1 MYYLLRSTSE
11 GLIVL
16 FSLVYFL
23 NYHFYLEED
32 FGLYNPDELVFK
44 QLFIKKYNPTWWEIW
59 ETHWMIVW
67 DFGGFPGDA
76 GGKESTCQSRRCKRL
91 GLSPRGAH
99 GNPLQYSCLENPV
112 DRRAWRATSMG
123 SQRVGQCWSDLAG
136 THTRLRLFTSVG
148 MNLSFFSCFVSY
160 CSRPYLFKL

>member
-32 FGLYNPDELVFK
+32 FGLYNPDELIFK

-112 DRRAWRATSMG
+112 DRRAWRGYSPWGCKDSDPTERLSIHTCRLGG
-123 SQRVGQCWSDLAG
+123 SAPFS
-136 THTRLRLFTSVG
+136 RLSGR
-148 MNLSFFSCFVSY
+148 
-160 CSRPYLFKL
+160 